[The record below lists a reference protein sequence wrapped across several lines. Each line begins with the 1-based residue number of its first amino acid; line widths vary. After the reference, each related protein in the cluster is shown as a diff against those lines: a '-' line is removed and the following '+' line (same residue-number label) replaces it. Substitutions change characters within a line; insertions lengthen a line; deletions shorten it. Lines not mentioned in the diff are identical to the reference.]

1 MTPGTSNVRT
11 ITGSKSTIASQIKP
25 LLSEQHHRL
34 QAKHGYDMDLMDDLR
49 NFIKTKCD
57 IEKHYAQGIIKLTTT
72 HQKKYPSFEAE
83 KDSDLK

>member
-1 MTPGTSNVRT
+1 MTPGTSDVRM
-11 ITGSKSTIASQIKP
+11 ITGSKSTLASQMKP

-34 QAKHGYDMDLMDDLR
+34 QAKHNYDLDLMDDLR
-49 NFIKTKCD
+49 NFIKSKSD
-57 IEKHYAQGIIKLTTT
+57 IEKHYAQALIKLTTT